1 MSKHHLVEPRAELE
15 AFVRRHFR
23 DLDKTPWNLY
33 MLALPTLE
41 QRQKVG
47 YGNTV
52 VASQDQWAQAC
63 HFSRPATAKGL
74 RTLNACGLIHLT
86 PGDNGLVTGKRL
98 ASRVRRCSIEEI
110 RSLCPREILE
120 HFTPPDAEQLAD
132 VLNQRGV
139 PWHGKTETPHWF
151 VTVSGRIESEDAIY
165 KKEGHNTRQERNRA
179 FVASLNP
186 GEVLLN
192 ADFSAAEPS
201 VLCHDL
207 QRLGWLSRPVDPA
220 SIYDAILKA
229 ASVNR
234 GGAKMLFN
242 PYSRRERHR
251 FIPAN
256 KDGAKQLFNTIAYSP
271 CRRLVI
277 PPEWDL
283 PPDHFL
289 RDLIPA
295 LERYREHLW
304 QYGKETPDAPRQV
317 VTLTGRRIEHD
328 RKTRM
333 HRGKPIAWRAQ
344 GTVADVLLS
353 TIPTVLEAE
362 REGRCRFFFQAHDA
376 LFVAV
381 PEGSDFNPA
390 AVMEQA
396 AANVG
401 LPLRVISKQDTYR
414 EGV

>member
-1 MSKHHLVEPRAELE
+1 LKLSTLEPRDEVE
-15 AFVRRHFR
+15 AFVRRHLR
-23 DLDKTPWNLY
+23 DMDSTAYCLY

-41 QRQKVG
+41 RQQDG
-47 YGNTV
+47 YGKPV
-52 VASQDQWAQAC
+52 LASQDSWAQAC

-74 RTLNACGLIHLT
+74 RTLAACGLIHLT

-98 ASRVRRCSIEEI
+98 ASKVRRCSIEEI

-120 HFTPPDAEQLAD
+120 RFAPPDAERLAD
-132 VLNQRGV
+132 VLNRRGV
-139 PWHGKTETPHWF
+139 PWHGETISPHWF
-151 VTVSGRIESEDAIY
+151 TTNTGRIESKEAIY
-165 KKEGHNTRQERNRA
+165 RTEGHNTRQERNRA
-179 FVASLNP
+179 FVASLKP

-192 ADFSAAEPS
+192 SDYSAAEPS
-201 VLCHDL
+201 ILCHDL
-207 QRLGWLSRPVDPA
+207 QRLGLLTRPVDPA
-220 SIYDAILKA
+220 NIYEAILKA

-242 PYSRRERHR
+242 PYARRQKTR
-251 FIPAN
+251 FISAN
-256 KDGAKQLFNTIAYSP
+256 RDGAKQLFNAIAYSP

-277 PPEWDL
+277 PQEWDL

-304 QYGKETPDAPRQV
+304 KHGRDTPDAPRHV

-353 TIPTVLEAE
+353 TIPAILEAE

-381 PEGSDFNPA
+381 PKDSDFNPA
-390 AVMEQA
+390 AIMEKA
-396 AANVG
+396 ADDAG
-401 LPLRVISKQDTYR
+401 LPLRVKTTPH
-414 EGV
+414 EHKP